1 MGLDQTRVVCE
12 ESVVKTEVLQ
22 NNIWKATVLMA
33 WQESILKLGSLIK
46 KLYIFSQLAELQFMK

>member
-33 WQESILKLGSLIK
+33 WQESILNWDR
-46 KLYIFSQLAELQFMK
+46 